1 MKNQGYNGKTHLLVT
16 YQWNNGANDAI
27 IIDEDFDT
35 TNDAYRQMALVM
47 PAKAMPDDGYPIKEW
62 ADLIEK
68 DCDDIFDQYNMQLDT
83 MTNILAVLR
92 PIR

>member
-16 YQWNNGANDAI
+16 YQTI
-27 IIDEDFDT
+27 LIDQDFDT
-35 TNDAYRQMALVM
+35 TNEAYRQMALVM
-47 PAKAMPDDGYPIKEW
+47 PANAMPVDGYPIKEW

-68 DCDDIFDQYNMQLDT
+68 GCDDIFNQYNMQIDT

-92 PIR
+92 PIQ

>member
-1 MKNQGYNGKTHLLVT
+1 MRNQGYNGKTHLLVT

-27 IIDEDFDT
+27 IIDKDFDT
-35 TNDAYRQMALVM
+35 TNEAYIEMALVM
-47 PAKAMPDDGYPIKEW
+47 PANAMPDDGYPIKEW

-68 DCDDIFDQYNMQLDT
+68 GCDDIFEQYNVQLDKT
-83 MTNILAVLR
+83 TNILAVLR

>member
-1 MKNQGYNGKTHLLVT
+1 
-16 YQWNNGANDAI
+16 
-27 IIDEDFDT
+27 
-35 TNDAYRQMALVM
+35 MALIM

-68 DCDDIFDQYNMQLDT
+68 GCDDIFDQYNMQLDT

>member
-1 MKNQGYNGKTHLLVT
+1 MRNQGYNGKTHLLVT

-27 IIDEDFDT
+27 IIDKDFDT
-35 TNDAYRQMALVM
+35 TNEAYIEMALVM
-47 PAKAMPDDGYPIKEW
+47 PAYAMPDDGYPIKEW

-68 DCDDIFDQYNMQLDT
+68 CCDDIFEQYNVQLDKT
-83 MTNILAVLR
+83 TNILAVLR

>member
-1 MKNQGYNGKTHLLVT
+1 MENQTYNGKTHLLVT
-16 YQWNNGANDAI
+16 YQWNNGAKDAV
-27 IIDEDFDT
+27 IIDKDFDT
-35 TNDAYRQMALVM
+35 ADDAYREMYLVM
-47 PAKAMPDDGYPIKEW
+47 PIKAGPYDGYPIEEW

-68 DCDDIFDQYNMQLDT
+68 GCDDIFDQYNMQLDS

>member
-1 MKNQGYNGKTHLLVT
+1 MRNQGYNGKTHLLVT

-27 IIDEDFDT
+27 VIDEDFDT
-35 TNDAYRQMALVM
+35 PNDAYRQMALVM
-47 PAKAMPDDGYPIKEW
+47 PATPMPDDGYPIKEW

-68 DCDDIFDQYNMQLDT
+68 DCDDIFEQYNVQLDT